1 MVKELLHYYFELKGL
16 QSDMLTWNHMAL
28 KDNPP
33 RFYRLQII
41 DSYIRALNLGSI
53 STFHRFEFIKASN
66 YTKEKLVKIIKA
78 SGSISTENDIDD
90 YIKQYSSLKYPKIS
104 EKEAKGQRV
113 LKITKNIANDDGWK
127 IFLITLGARLLI
139 EAESIHNFKS
149 LYGGHLSADLP
160 LLTVMDIH
168 ENVVSKLEMNNPVY
182 DLLEYII
189 NPSRINYAKNELKEY
204 FDYPDI
210 HLDEIDLDFI

>member
-41 DSYIRALNLGSI
+41 DSYIRALNLGSV
-53 STFHRFEFIKASN
+53 SNFHRFEFIKASN
-66 YTKEKLVKIIKA
+66 YTKEKLVSIIKT
-78 SGSISTENDIDD
+78 SGSITSENDIDD
-90 YIKQYSSLKYPKIS
+90 YIKQHSSLKYPSI
-104 EKEAKGQRV
+104 EENEAKGLRT
-113 LKITKNIANDDGWK
+113 LKITKNFAHGDGWK
-127 IFLITLGARLLI
+127 TFLLCLGARLLI
-139 EAESIHNFKS
+139 EAESIHDFKS
-149 LYGGHLSADLP
+149 IYNGYLAADLP
-160 LLTVMDIH
+160 ILTVMDIH
-168 ENVVSKLEMNNPVY
+168 ENFVNRLELDNPVY

-189 NPSRINYAKNELKEY
+189 NPSGINYTQNELKEY

-210 HLDEIDLDFI
+210 NLDEIDLDFI